1 MMRAKIL
8 DLPNGRKIRSE
19 RIRNVKVFPERSPS
33 SGHVY
38 MEIYEAEGIVFRGVV
53 DLDRIVAAECLPMGA

>member
-8 DLPNGRKIRSE
+8 DLPNGQRIRSE
-19 RIRNVKVFPERSPS
+19 RIQNVKVFPDRPSS

-38 MEIYEAEGIVFRGVV
+38 MEIYGAEGIIYSGAV
-53 DLDRIVAAECLPMGA
+53 DLERIVAAECLPLRA

>member
-8 DLPNGRKIRSE
+8 DLPDGQQIRSE
-19 RIRNVKVFPERSPS
+19 RIRNVRVFPERSPS

-38 MEIYEAEGIVFRGVV
+38 MEIYAAEGIVYSGVI
-53 DLDRIVAAECLPMGA
+53 DLDRIVAAECLPLRA